1 MAFMSFAARASGNF
15 GVLCRN
21 SYVVYSISL
30 LEPMMFLKLI
40 FKSTR
45 ETLKSDLSQKLAPF
59 ECF

>member
-30 LEPMMFLKLI
+30 LEPMMLLELT
-40 FKSTR
+40 FKR
-45 ETLKSDLSQKLAPF
+45 VVETLTLNFFSNIL
-59 ECF
+59 

>member
-30 LEPMMFLKLI
+30 LEPVMFLKLT
-40 FKSTR
+40 FKGVGES
-45 ETLKSDLSQKLAPF
+45 LKLDFFRF
-59 ECF
+59 EKRNINP

>member
-30 LEPMMFLKLI
+30 LEPIMFFKLTY
-40 FKSTR
+40 KR
-45 ETLKSDLSQKLAPF
+45 DVETLILNFFRF
-59 ECF
+59 EQS

>member
-30 LEPMMFLKLI
+30 LESMMFLKLS
-40 FKSTR
+40 FKR
-45 ETLKSDLSQKLAPF
+45 VVETLTLNSFRF
-59 ECF
+59 EKN